1 MQIIRKDIY
10 NAVIPVLIAI
20 ISGFFP
26 YLLSRLGAEK
36 QWKNARK
43 KSSLDKTIEYFFCMN
58 IAGIGLLVLYVTFFF
73 SVEILFKI
81 THTRVMHFSYIL
93 LSIFMYI
100 HFFKKRNEQITLKK
114 WRRHERVV
122 VLCINKATVVLP
134 GILWTL
140 VLSDIAEWIARICF
154 VTIIVFEII
163 LLVIIDDSKEFEF
176 QKAKFYFY
184 NGNTVDNVLTNKI
197 RQERDWIITK
207 NETGDT
213 EYRFRI
219 KDINK
224 VEYTN

>member
-1 MQIIRKDIY
+1 M
-10 NAVIPVLIAI
+10 
-20 ISGFFP
+20 
-26 YLLSRLGAEK
+26 
-36 QWKNARK
+36 
-43 KSSLDKTIEYFFCMN
+43 
-58 IAGIGLLVLYVTFFF
+58 
-73 SVEILFKI
+73 
-81 THTRVMHFSYIL
+81 
-93 LSIFMYI
+93 
-100 HFFKKRNEQITLKK
+100 
-114 WRRHERVV
+114 
-122 VLCINKATVVLP
+122 CINKATVVLP

-140 VLSDIAEWIARICF
+140 VLSDIAEWIARIYF

-197 RQERDWIITK
+197 RQERDWIIAK